1 MDASSLLQVYGSGF
15 ISIFLI
21 IFEFMLEIQF
31 YLVGFLILW
40 SIIALQQV
48 LQRLHLFLHQSNFV
62 GFMVSDPA

>member
-1 MDASSLLQVYGSGF
+1 
-15 ISIFLI
+15 
-21 IFEFMLEIQF
+21 MLEIQF